1 MAQMT
6 VVGADKP
13 QQGQALSPREEAIRR
28 LKAKGFLDPEG
39 KPMPRR
45 QFMIRLALAWATFAA
60 AMGGG
65 LTALLAFMVPRV
77 DFTKIDVFK
86 VGPPSN
92 FPPSTVDESFKAAH
106 RVWIVNHDRR
116 IFAIQTVCTHLGCT
130 PNWMDSE
137 HKFKCPCHGSGYT
150 IDGINFEGLPGLGG
164 PSFLSR
170 ASSRAFS
177 SAASDLQAALLD
189 AVRSIALDQF
199 GFADLGQVLWGL
211 SG

>member
-45 QFMIRLALAWATFAA
+45 QFMIRLMLGWAVFAA

-65 LTALLAFMVPRV
+65 LTALLGFMVPRV

-86 VGPPSN
+86 AGPPSN
-92 FPPSTVDESFKAAH
+92 FPPNTVDESYKAAH

-150 IDGINFEGLPGLGG
+150 IDGINFEGPAPFPMRRYEVTMADDGQIIVNQGHLFYWEKGEFEDP
-164 PSFLSR
+164 
-170 ASSRAFS
+170 RAFI
-177 SAASDLQAALLD
+177 
-189 AVRSIALDQF
+189 AV
-199 GFADLGQVLWGL
+199 
-211 SG
+211 

>member
-13 QQGQALSPREEAIRR
+13 QQGQALSPREEALRR
-28 LKAKGFLDPEG
+28 LKAKGILDPEG

-45 QFMIRLALAWATFAA
+45 QFLIRLALGWAVFTAA
-60 AMGGG
+60 VGGG

-77 DFTKIDVFK
+77 DFTKVEVFK

-116 IFAIQTVCTHLGCT
+116 IFAVQSVCTHLGCT

-150 IDGINFEGLPGLGG
+150 IDGINFEGPAPFPMRRYEVTLADDGQIVVNEGQLFYWEKGEFEDPR
-164 PSFLSR
+164 SFI
-170 ASSRAFS
+170 
-177 SAASDLQAALLD
+177 
-189 AVRSIALDQF
+189 AV
-199 GFADLGQVLWGL
+199 
-211 SG
+211 